1 MIYSNGTFQN
11 TSDHKIYC
19 QYWLP
24 QGRIK
29 AVLIVVHGIAEHSGR
44 YMNVVNYLIE
54 SGYAVCGYDHP
65 GHGKSDGRRG
75 FISSFKEFT
84 ETLAEFVLIVE
95 KRYPGKKRFLLGH
108 SMGGL
113 ISTVFLMDHQELF
126 TAAILSGPAVKI
138 PKSVSPVTILAGKM
152 LSVLIPKAGLTGLD
166 SSGICSDPDVVQD
179 YDTDPLVYHGKTS
192 ARLAAEMLKA
202 IDCVR
207 LNAAKISLP
216 VLIMHGG
223 SDEVVNPDAS
233 DYLHEKIS
241 STDKKKGHI

>member
-1 MIYSNGTFQN
+1 
-11 TSDHKIYC
+11 
-19 QYWLP
+19 
-24 QGRIK
+24 
-29 AVLIVVHGIAEHSGR
+29 
-44 YMNVVNYLIE
+44 
-54 SGYAVCGYDHP
+54 
-65 GHGKSDGRRG
+65 
-75 FISSFKEFT
+75 
-84 ETLAEFVLIVE
+84 
-95 KRYPGKKRFLLGH
+95 
-108 SMGGL
+108 
-113 ISTVFLMDHQELF
+113 
-126 TAAILSGPAVKI
+126 
-138 PKSVSPVTILAGKM
+138 M

-241 STDKKKGHI
+241 STDKKKVIFEGFRHEIFNEPDHIKALDKTLEFIDIHL